1 MSKVSLEEFAR
12 IVAEELPWAR
22 ETGFAAES
30 LGDGEAVCRLPF
42 RPEFL
47 RPGDTVSGPTMMMLA
62 DATMYAVV
70 LSALGPLKLA
80 VTPPGRGTSAK
91 AARNS
96 AAALPISRPSRLPEM
111 TPVRFWPIRRISL
124 GPSVSCTSATDLRYI
139 GTPSI

>member
-80 VTPPGRGTSAK
+80 VTTNFNINFLRRAGRDDLLAEGHAIKVGKRLAVLEVTIFAASDHDPVAHATGTYSIPPQEPAG
-91 AARNS
+91 
-96 AAALPISRPSRLPEM
+96 
-111 TPVRFWPIRRISL
+111 
-124 GPSVSCTSATDLRYI
+124 
-139 GTPSI
+139 